1 MKTLKA
7 IIIDDETNAR
17 LVIRGMM
24 KENFPAVQVLGEAKD
39 LPSGVKLIHQFNPD
53 IVFLDIEMP
62 QFSGLEIVDFFPP
75 EQINF
80 QIIFVTAYD
89 KYAIDAFKVSAIDY
103 LIKPVQLED
112 LGRAIQ
118 KVENL
123 NTLKYQTLKENLKSA
138 KPKKIL
144 VNGAGGQIIIP
155 IEDILYIKADGSY
168 SDIFLADGTKHCVTK
183 KLIDFEVLKQT
194 NDFERV
200 HRSFIINLQHVQKF
214 FKSDGGGVVMSNG
227 EELSV
232 SKEKR
237 EELEQRL
244 ALIRI

>member
-123 NTLKYQTLKENLKSA
+123 NTLKYQTLKENLKSE

>member
-1 MKTLKA
+1 M
-7 IIIDDETNAR
+7 
-17 LVIRGMM
+17 
-24 KENFPAVQVLGEAKD
+24 
-39 LPSGVKLIHQFNPD
+39 
-53 IVFLDIEMP
+53 
-62 QFSGLEIVDFFPP
+62 
-75 EQINF
+75 
-80 QIIFVTAYD
+80 
-89 KYAIDAFKVSAIDY
+89 
-103 LIKPVQLED
+103 
-112 LGRAIQ
+112 
-118 KVENL
+118 
-123 NTLKYQTLKENLKSA
+123 KENLKSA

>member
-24 KENFPAVQVLGEAKD
+24 EENFPSVQVLGEAKD

-123 NTLKYQTLKENLKSA
+123 NTLKYQTLKENLKSE

-183 KLIDFEVLKQT
+183 KLIDFEVLNQT